1 MEIELDGVTLV
12 SGLGVGVFVIIYVIA
27 AWRRNVK
34 PDLQQAVIL
43 GMSWA
48 GFATTAN
55 LGLQVAVSK
64 ASDLGVLADQRVT
77 IWFGVAA
84 VMWVSITTMYGVF
97 VKLRDDAGVRS
108 TQSAPS

>member
-12 SGLGVGVFVIIYVIA
+12 SGLGVAVLVIIYVIA
-27 AWRRNVK
+27 AWKHSVK

-43 GMSWA
+43 GTSWA
-48 GFATTAN
+48 GLATTAN
-55 LGLQVAVSK
+55 LGFQVAVSK

-84 VMWVSITTMYGVF
+84 VMWVSITTMCGVF
-97 VKLRDDAGVRS
+97 VKLREGVGVPS